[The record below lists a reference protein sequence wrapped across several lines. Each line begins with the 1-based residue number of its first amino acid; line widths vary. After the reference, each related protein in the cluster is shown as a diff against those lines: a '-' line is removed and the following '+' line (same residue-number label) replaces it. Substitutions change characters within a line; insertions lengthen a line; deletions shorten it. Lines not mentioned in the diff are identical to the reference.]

1 MNELIREIN
10 SRLKD
15 AQFRRPTDIDRM
27 LARKGARGQNFTIN
41 MYCQGD
47 TNAMAYF
54 MFILYTYAKE
64 DRGDLETLKNLASDF
79 LSFQGNRFKE
89 YYQMWDSL
97 KVSMDSALAFKDIRT
112 NAEFCELARA
122 VQSYF
127 GQLAYWVDLVMPW
140 DEMSKAHTALMQ
152 ENGGLPYRDA

>member
-15 AQFRRPTDIDRM
+15 AQINPPADIQRM
-27 LARKGARGQNFTIN
+27 LERKGAKNQNFTIN
-41 MYCQGD
+41 VYAQGD

-64 DRGDLETLKNLASDF
+64 EKGDLETLKNLASDF

-89 YYQMWDSL
+89 YYKMWDSL

-112 NAEFCELARA
+112 NEEFCQLARA

-127 GQLAYWVDLVMPW
+127 GQLAYWIDLVIPW
-140 DEMSKAHTALMQ
+140 EELGQAHTRIMQ
-152 ENGGLPYRDA
+152 EHNGLPYKV

>member
-15 AQFRRPTDIDRM
+15 ARIDPPADIERM
-27 LARKGARGQNFTIN
+27 LERKGAKGQNLTIN
-41 MYCQGD
+41 VYAQGD

-64 DRGDLETLKNLASDF
+64 EKGDLDTLKNLASDF
-79 LSFQGNRFKE
+79 LAFQGNRFKE
-89 YYQMWDSL
+89 YYKMWDSL
-97 KVSMDSALAFKDIRT
+97 KVSMDSALAFKDVKDKE
-112 NAEFCELARA
+112 EFCALARA

-140 DEMSKAHTALMQ
+140 DELGQ
-152 ENGGLPYRDA
+152 EHARIMKEHDGKPYKQ